1 MIVWR
6 HVAWKHARRN
16 EGGESRV
23 HTILPSGLKRA
34 RMALRENAAARR
46 ARTCGI
52 WGAWRAAV
60 EPGDAPDRLRRIR
73 LLAPQSLR
81 GVVVYI
87 MECSTAVVTGTVSLA
102 GEGATSGVA
111 GSTGQ
116 LRIPTYDAVTIRD
129 VLRRVGAPA
138 HRGGRGV
145 RRGSCGG
152 SSGAR
157 HGEPVKTCC

>member
-6 HVAWKHARRN
+6 YVVWNHDRRN
-16 EGGESRV
+16 EGSEFRV
-23 HTILPSGLKRA
+23 HTISPAGLQRE
-34 RMALRENAAARR
+34 RVALRENAAARS
-46 ARTCGI
+46 ARRCMI

-60 EPGDAPDRLRRIR
+60 EPGEALDSLRRIR

-81 GVVVYI
+81 GVVVYM
-87 MECSTAVVTGTVSLA
+87 MECSAAAFTGTVSLA
-102 GEGATSGVA
+102 GEGATPGVT

-116 LRIPTYDAVTIRD
+116 LRIPTYDAVTIQG